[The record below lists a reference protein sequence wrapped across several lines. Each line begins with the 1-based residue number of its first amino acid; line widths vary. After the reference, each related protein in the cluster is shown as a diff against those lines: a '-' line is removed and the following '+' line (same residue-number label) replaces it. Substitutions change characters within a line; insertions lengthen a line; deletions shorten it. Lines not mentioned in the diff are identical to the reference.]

1 MEQEE
6 KQRIKGLLSEF
17 SGTSDEAWLAAAGK
31 LLKGKPFDKVLRTST
46 YEGITLEPQYRKKVW
61 DKVSHID
68 ELPGEGSYVR
78 GTRAEGYQKESWK
91 IAQEIR
97 LPLAEEFNAAL
108 LTSLKRGQ
116 DAVNLVIDEAGRSG
130 NDPDEAKSG
139 TIGKN
144 GTSISCLSDLEKA
157 FANVKLDYVDVYI
170 QAGNSGLEYAM
181 LLAAYCE
188 KHEIDAAKLNGCV
201 GADPLGQ
208 LAELGSINC
217 SLTEAYGKMT
227 GLIIWAK
234 ETKAKLRTIEINTL
248 PYHNAGASAVEELAF
263 ALATGAE
270 YIRNLH
276 KFGLEIDEIAPR
288 IQFSLA
294 LGGNLFMEIA
304 KLRAARILWSQ
315 LVKCFG
321 GSDKSAGMKIHGRT
335 GIYNKTFSDP
345 YVNMLRTTTEAF
357 AGVIGG
363 VDSMHI
369 GEFDE
374 VIRQSDEFSRRIA
387 RNQQIILSEESHLG
401 YVIDPAG
408 GSWYIE
414 ELTQMLAE
422 KAWSSFQLL
431 EAEGAFSELLLNGKV
446 KDILEK
452 IAKMR
457 SDNLAIRK
465 NVLVGIN
472 MYANLLETPLE
483 ERKVDYPGISCRRSN
498 EIKSLRKTDMKIE
511 QCAYSIKDAY
521 LQGATIGVITS
532 GMELSENTT
541 MEALSQT
548 RLAEPFENLR
558 EKMAAHIKRTG
569 KAARVFLANNGS
581 AGQYKAR
588 ADFSR
593 GFMEVGGF
601 DIIDAGGFAT
611 PEEAAKAAIASK
623 AEIVVICSTDATYP
637 EIVPA
642 LCKIVRAAKP
652 HTMVILAGYPKDM
665 ITTYMAMGI
674 NDFIHVKA
682 NALEILSKAQKMAGV
697 K

>member
-17 SGTSDEAWLAAAGK
+17 SGTSDAAWLAAAEK

-46 YEGITLEPQYRKKVW
+46 YEGLTLEPQYRREVW

-68 ELPGEGSYVR
+68 ELPGEGSNVR
-78 GTRAEGYQKESWK
+78 GTQAEGYLHSAWK

-97 LPLAEEFNAAL
+97 LPLAEDFNAAL
-108 LTSLKRGQ
+108 LVSLKRGQ
-116 DAVNLVIDEAGRSG
+116 DAVNLVIDEAGKAG
-130 NDPDEAKSG
+130 KDPDEAKSG
-139 TIGKN
+139 TVGKN

-157 FANVKLDYVDVYI
+157 LADVELDYVDVYT

-188 KHEIDAAKLNGCV
+188 KHGIDAARLQGCV

-208 LAELGSINC
+208 LAELGSISC

-234 ETKAKLRTIEINTL
+234 ETEAHLRTIEINTIV
-248 PYHNAGASAVEELAF
+248 YHNAGASAVEELAF

-270 YIRNLH
+270 YIRNLN

-315 LVKCFG
+315 VVKGFG
-321 GSDKSAGMKIHGRT
+321 GNDESARMRIHGRT
-335 GIYNKTFSDP
+335 GIYNKTKNDP

-363 VDSMHI
+363 VDSIHI

-401 YVIDPAG
+401 HVIDPAG

-422 KAWSSFQLL
+422 KAWSSFQML
-431 EAEGAFSELLLNGKV
+431 EAEGSFSELLLSGKV
-446 KDILEK
+446 KDIVEK
-452 IAKMR
+452 VAKIR
-457 SDNLAIRK
+457 SDNLASRK

-483 ERKVDYPGISCRRSN
+483 ARNVDYPGITCRRSN
-498 EIKSLRKTDMKIE
+498 EIKSLRKGDLKIE

-521 LQGATIGVITS
+521 LKGATIGVITK
-532 GMELSENTT
+532 GMNLSENTV
-541 MEALSQT
+541 MEAISQT

-558 EKMAAHIKRTG
+558 LKMAAHIAKTG
-569 KAARVFLANNGS
+569 KAARVFLANIGGV
-581 AGQYKAR
+581 GQYKAR
-588 ADFSR
+588 AEFSR

-601 DIIDAGGFAT
+601 EVIDQGGFAT
-611 PEEAAKAAIASK
+611 GVEAGKAAIASK
-623 AEIVVICSTDATYP
+623 AEIVVICSTDAIYP
-637 EIVPA
+637 EIVP
-642 LCKIVRAAKP
+642 KICLIVKTAKP
-652 HTMVILAGYPKDM
+652 DAMLILAGYPKDM
-665 ITTYMAMGI
+665 IETYEIAGI
-674 NDFIHVKA
+674 DKFIHVRA
-682 NALEILSKAQKMAGV
+682 NALEVLNAAQNMAGV

>member
-17 SGTSDEAWLAAAGK
+17 SGTSDATWLAAAEK
-31 LLKGKPFDKVLRTST
+31 LLKGKSFDKVLHTST
-46 YEGITLEPQYRKKVW
+46 YEGLTLEPQYRRDVW
-61 DKVSHID
+61 NKVSHVD
-68 ELPGEGSYVR
+68 ELPGEGNYVR
-78 GTRAEGYQKESWK
+78 GTKAEGYQQSSWK

-97 LPLAEEFNAAL
+97 LPLAEDFNAAL
-108 LTSLKRGQ
+108 LVSLKRGQ
-116 DAVNLVIDEAGRSG
+116 DAVNLVIDEAGRAG
-130 NDPDEAKSG
+130 KDPDEAKAG

-157 FANVKLDYVDVYI
+157 LAGVELDFVDMYI

-188 KHEIDAAKLNGCV
+188 KHGIDVTKLQGCV

-208 LAELGSINC
+208 LAETGSITGN
-217 SLTEAYGKMT
+217 LTEAYGKMT

-234 ETKAKLRTIEINTL
+234 ETGANLKTIEINTL
-248 PYHNAGASAVEELAF
+248 AYHNAGASAVEELAF
-263 ALATGAE
+263 AMATGAE
-270 YIRNLH
+270 YIRNLN

-288 IQFSLA
+288 IQFSMA

-315 LVKCFG
+315 LVKGFG
-321 GSDKSAGMKIHGRT
+321 GNDESARMRIHGRT
-335 GIYNKTFSDP
+335 GIYNKTKNDP

-374 VIRQSDEFSRRIA
+374 VIRQSDQFSRRIA
-387 RNQQIILSEESHLG
+387 RNQQIILNEESHLG
-401 YVIDPAG
+401 HVNDPAG

-422 KAWSSFQLL
+422 KTWSSFQML
-431 EAEGAFSELLLNGKV
+431 EAEGSFSELLVSGKV
-446 KDILEK
+446 KDVV
-452 IAKMR
+452 AKVANMR
-457 SDNLAIRK
+457 SDNLASRK

-483 ERKVDYPGISCRRSN
+483 ERNVDYPGITCQRSN
-498 EIKSLRKTDMKIE
+498 EIKSLRKTKIKIE
-511 QCAYSIKDAY
+511 QYAYSIKDAY
-521 LQGATIGVITS
+521 LQGATIGVITKS
-532 GMELSENTT
+532 MELSENTEI
-541 MEALSQT
+541 EALSQT

-558 EKMAAHIKRTG
+558 EKMAAHKERTG
-569 KAARVFLANNGS
+569 KAARVFLANNGN
-581 AGQYKAR
+581 AEQYKAR
-588 ADFSR
+588 AEFSR

-601 DIIDAGGFAT
+601 EVIDQGGFAT
-611 PEEAAKAAIASK
+611 PVDAAKAAIASE

-637 EIVPA
+637 EIVH
-642 LCKIVRAAKP
+642 KICLIVKTAKP
-652 HTMVILAGYPKDM
+652 DAMLILAGYPKDM
-665 ITTYMAMGI
+665 IETYKIAGI
-674 NDFIHVKA
+674 DKFIHVRA
-682 NALEILSKAQKMAGV
+682 NTLEVLNAAQKMAGV
-697 K
+697 E

>member
-6 KQRIKGLLSEF
+6 KQRMKGLLSEF
-17 SGTSDEAWLAAAGK
+17 SGTSDEAWLAAAEK

-46 YEGITLEPQYRKKVW
+46 YESIKLEPQYRREVW
-61 DKVSHID
+61 NKVSQID

-78 GTRAEGYQKESWK
+78 GAKAEGYQQSSWK

-97 LPLAEEFNAAL
+97 LPYAEDFNAAL
-108 LTSLKRGQ
+108 LVSLKRGQ
-116 DAVNLVIDEAGRSG
+116 DAVNLVIDEAGRAG
-130 NDPDEAKSG
+130 HDPDTAESG
-139 TIGKN
+139 TVGLN
-144 GTSISCLSDLEKA
+144 GTSISCLNDLEKA
-157 FANVKLDYVDVYI
+157 LADVKLDYVNVHI

-181 LLAAYCE
+181 LLAAYCQ
-188 KHEIDAAKLNGCV
+188 KHGVDVTKLQGSV

-208 LAELGSINC
+208 LAELGSISC
-217 SLTEAYGKMT
+217 SLYEAYGKMT
-227 GLIIWAK
+227 GLNIWAK
-234 ETKAKLRTIEINTL
+234 ETGAKLKTININTT

-263 ALATGAE
+263 AMATGAE
-270 YIRNLH
+270 YIRNLN
-276 KFGLEIDEIAPR
+276 KFGLEIDEIAGR
-288 IQFSLA
+288 MQFNMA

-304 KLRAARILWSQ
+304 KLRAARMLWSQ
-315 LVKCFG
+315 VVKSFG
-321 GSDKSAGMKIHGRT
+321 GNDSSAKMRIHGRT
-335 GIYNKTFSDP
+335 GTYNKTKNDP

-401 YVIDPAG
+401 HVIDPAG

-414 ELTQMLAE
+414 ELTQKLAE
-422 KAWSSFQLL
+422 KAWSSFQIL
-431 EAEGAFSELLLNGKV
+431 EAESTFSELLLSGKV
-446 KDILEK
+446 KDIV
-452 IAKMR
+452 AKVAEMR
-457 SDNLAIRK
+457 RNNLASRK
-465 NVLVGIN
+465 NMLVGIN

-483 ERKVDYPGISCRRSN
+483 ERNVDYPGITCRRIN
-498 EIKSLRKTDMKIE
+498 EIKSLRKTKIKIE

-521 LQGATIGVITS
+521 LQGATIGVITK
-532 GMELSENTT
+532 GLGLSENTE

-558 EKMAAHIKRTG
+558 EKMAAHKEKTG
-569 KAARVFLANNGS
+569 NAARVFLANNGN

-588 ADFSR
+588 AEFSR

-601 DIIDAGGFAT
+601 EVIDQGGFAS
-611 PEEAAKAAIASK
+611 PEAAAKAAIASE

-637 EIVPA
+637 EIVH
-642 LCKIVRAAKP
+642 KICLIVKTAKP
-652 HTMVILAGYPKDM
+652 DAMLILAGYPKDM
-665 ITTYMAMGI
+665 IETYKIAGI
-674 NDFIHVKA
+674 DKFIHVRA
-682 NALEILSKAQKMAGV
+682 NALEVLNAAQKMAGV